1 MMLFSALFS
10 LLLPAL
16 FQLSSSFYTP
26 HRSILKNSFGKITV
40 IPRFVST
47 AGGDVDGGEINSVPD
62 AKYCPSGQPYPPK
75 PFDPPSGWKGGFEE
89 SNPKFAYPVK
99 QPDLSSIPV
108 TTNLANI
115 DKLTRQM
122 KVKWPEFSW
131 QMVPGDETTRTY
143 VKFAEYISRYGY
155 DNEGRIWSII
165 CPQQG
170 ATAGSIGEFNVEV
183 TVTGVRGWVNE
194 PKREVA
200 AEMGVMGQIWFTT
213 DKEDNPNLKA
223 LANFMDKYT
232 DFPFTK
238 SKSIRIQTNEVGN
251 PNQPLFRNEMGMS
264 KDFKTPSFAQHWYV
278 FVFYCIVPV

>member
-1 MMLFSALFS
+1 MIA
-10 LLLPAL
+10 
-16 FQLSSSFYTP
+16 
-26 HRSILKNSFGKITV
+26 
-40 IPRFVST
+40 
-47 AGGDVDGGEINSVPD
+47 PD
-62 AKYCPSGQPYPPK
+62 AKYCPTGQPYPPK
-75 PFDPPSGWKGGFEE
+75 PFDSPAGWKGGFEE
-89 SNPKFAYPVK
+89 SNPEFSYPVR

-155 DNEGRIWSII
+155 DDEGRIWSII

-183 TVTGVRGWVNE
+183 TVTGVRGWVDE

-200 AEMGVMGQIWFTT
+200 AELGVMGQIWFTT

-223 LANFMDKYT
+223 LANFMDKYM

-238 SKSIRIQTNEVGN
+238 SKSIRLQTNEVGN
-251 PNQPLFRNEMGMS
+251 PNQTLFRNETGMS

-278 FVFYCIVPV
+278 F